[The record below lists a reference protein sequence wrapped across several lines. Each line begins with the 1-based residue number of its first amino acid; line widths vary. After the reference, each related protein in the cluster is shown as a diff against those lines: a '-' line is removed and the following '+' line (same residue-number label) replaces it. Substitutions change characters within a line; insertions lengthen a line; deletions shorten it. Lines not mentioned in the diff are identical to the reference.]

1 MNLEKERIKALLE
14 TELLDTEPETM
25 FDDITTITSAVCKMP
40 IAIISLI
47 DINRQFF
54 KSQFGLNIRQTHI
67 NHSFCK
73 IAIESPNDMLIV
85 EDARLDPRFKN
96 NLLVTG
102 DPNIVSYYGVPL
114 NSKAG
119 TAYGTLCVIDQKV
132 KVLSSEQKSILIKL
146 SKQVEH
152 LVELR
157 ISNKLLVNY
166 QTKMEQYSKD
176 MEEFSYMAAH
186 DLKAPVRA
194 IHSFISLLDKKNE
207 SIWDDKDKKYVA
219 FISQSTL
226 KMNNLIRDLLEF
238 SKSTINTLTVENFDL
253 KILINEL
260 FDTITE
266 TFKARKPVL
275 SCETMPTIYSSK
287 VAFAMLF
294 NNLIS
299 NALQYQNKNE
309 NPVVEIT
316 NTSDLQN
323 YIFNVKDN
331 GIGVESEYYNEIF
344 KPFKRLHTYAEYPGN
359 GLGLAACAK
368 IVEHLKGTITV
379 QSVVGKG
386 SVFTVKIP
394 KE

>member
-1 MNLEKERIKALLE
+1 MNLEKERIKALLA
-14 TELLDTEPETM
+14 TDLLDTESETM
-25 FDDITTITSAVCKMP
+25 FDDITKITSIVCKMP
-40 IAIISLI
+40 IVIISLV

-54 KSQFGLNIRQTHI
+54 KSQLGLNIRQTHI
-67 NHSFCK
+67 DHSFCK

-85 EDARLDPRFKN
+85 EDARLDPRFKD

-102 DPNIVSYYGVPL
+102 EPNIVSYYGVPL

-132 KVLSSEQKSILIKL
+132 QILSSEQKSILIKL
-146 SKQVEH
+146 SKQVEY

-166 QTKMEQYSKD
+166 QAKIEKYSKD
-176 MEEFSYMAAH
+176 LEEFSYMAAH

-207 SIWDDKDKKYVA
+207 LIWDEKDKKYVA

-226 KMNNLIRDLLEF
+226 KMNNLIHDLLEF
-238 SKSTINTLTVENFDL
+238 SKSTLNTLKVENFDL
-253 KILINEL
+253 KILIYEL
-260 FDTITE
+260 FDALAE
-266 TFKARKPVL
+266 TYNARKPVL
-275 SCETMPTIYSSK
+275 SCETMPNICSSK

-299 NALQYQNKNE
+299 NALQYQNENE
-309 NPVVEIT
+309 NPVIEIT
-316 NTSDLQN
+316 NTSDLKN

-331 GIGVESEYYNEIF
+331 GIGMEREYYNEIF

-368 IVEHLKGTITV
+368 IVKHLKGTISV
-379 QSVVGKG
+379 QSVIGKG
-386 SVFTVKIP
+386 SIFTVKIP
-394 KE
+394 K